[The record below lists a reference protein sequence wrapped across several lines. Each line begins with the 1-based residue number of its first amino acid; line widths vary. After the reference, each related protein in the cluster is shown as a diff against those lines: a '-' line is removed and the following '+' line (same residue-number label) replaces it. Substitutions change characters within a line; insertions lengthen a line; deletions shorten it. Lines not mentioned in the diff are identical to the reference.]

1 MSYLTELWIMRTI
14 VLPTIDVLLLA
25 FIIFKGYQILVQTRA
40 VQLVRGA
47 AFIGVTYATAYIFDL
62 RTLLWLINLLAPSL
76 VIGILI
82 IFQPELRKIFT
93 RIGQGR
99 LLTIGAGSKPYQVD
113 SVISAA
119 EILSYRRR
127 GALMVF
133 VRSVGLKNIVE
144 TGTRIDAEL
153 SSALLLTI
161 FGHDTALHDGA
172 VMIDGDKILAA
183 GCFLPLSEQLDVR
196 RSFGTRHRA
205 ALGLVE
211 ETDAVVLVVSEES
224 GAISLAY
231 DASLYYDLTPDE
243 ARKRLQ
249 ELLGAGSAKPVSE
262 EQEVNAFDL

>member
-1 MSYLTELWIMRTI
+1 MTYITELWIMRTI
-14 VLPTIDVLLLA
+14 ILPAADVLLLA
-25 FIIFKGYQILVQTRA
+25 FIIYKGYQILVQTRA
-40 VQLVRGA
+40 AQLMRGA
-47 AFIGVTYATAYIFDL
+47 AFIGITYAAAYIFDL

-76 VIGILI
+76 VVGILI

-99 LLTIGAGSKPYQVD
+99 LLAMGSGSQPLHVE

-127 GALMVF
+127 GALVVF
-133 VRSVGLKNIVE
+133 GRSVGLKNIVE
-144 TGTRIDAEL
+144 TGTHIEAAL

-172 VMIDGDKILAA
+172 VVIEGERIVAA

-211 ETDAVVLVVSEES
+211 ETDAVVLIVSEET

-231 DASLYYDLTPDE
+231 DASLYYDLTAEE

-249 ELLGAGSAKPVSE
+249 ELLRSGAREPATE
-262 EQEVNAFDL
+262 TQEVSAFEA

>member
-1 MSYLTELWIMRTI
+1 MTYITELWIMQTV
-14 VLPTIDVLLLA
+14 VLPAVDVLLLA
-25 FIIFKGYQILVQTRA
+25 FIIYKGYQILVQTRA

-47 AFIGVTYATAYIFDL
+47 AFIGFTYAAAYLFEL
-62 RTLLWLINLLAPSL
+62 QTLLWLINLIAPSL

-99 LLTIGAGSKPYQVD
+99 VLSIRAGSQTYQVE
-113 SVISAA
+113 SVMSAV
-119 EILSYRRR
+119 EILAYRRR
-127 GALMVF
+127 GALIVF
-133 VRSVGLKNIVE
+133 VRNVGLKNIIE
-144 TGTRIDAEL
+144 TGTRVQAEL
-153 SSALLLTI
+153 SSALLLTV

-172 VMIDGDKILAA
+172 VVIDGDTLVAA
-183 GCFLPLSEQLDVR
+183 SCFLPLSEQLDVR

-231 DASLYYDLTPDE
+231 DASLYYDLTPEE
-243 ARKRLQ
+243 ARRRLE
-249 ELLGAGSAKPVSE
+249 ELLSAGAGDTTSE
-262 EQEVNAFDL
+262 TQEVSAFEA